1 MNDYKSWEILL
12 STKWGLIWQTISS
25 QYWLSLLDLRSLGQ
39 NPSEESV
46 CELLEEFDF
55 NGDGAIDFEEFL
67 LLMAEQMAKPGKYL
81 SNNSSQ

>member
-1 MNDYKSWEILL
+1 MN
-12 STKWGLIWQTISS
+12 
-25 QYWLSLLDLRSLGQ
+25 
-39 NPSEESV
+39 
-46 CELLEEFDF
+46 ELLEEFDF